1 MLGIREMDTL
11 SITDL
16 SRQEADRIM
25 KSLNGVFL
33 QNFQAAF
40 LEERSSTCDNN
51 EMWALP
57 ERQRVYFRIESY
69 LFGIKFGQSGLIALS
84 SFARIAATTATR
96 CAQCLQCLLEE
107 KLFTLGV
114 AQNKCL
120 ITALLTKN
128 AKDVFHELQKHLQG
142 DGLLTRSGL
151 VTTLP
156 PSSFEAN

>member
-25 KSLNGVFL
+25 KSLNGVFF

-40 LEERSSTCDNN
+40 LEERSSTYDNN

-57 ERQRVYFRIESY
+57 EHQRVYFRIESY
-69 LFGIKFGQSGLIALS
+69 LFGINFGQSGLITLS
-84 SFARIAATTATR
+84 SFARIAAATATR

-107 KLFTLGV
+107 KLFPLGV
-114 AQNKCL
+114 AQNKRL
-120 ITALLTKN
+120 ITVLLTKN
-128 AKDVFHELQKHLQG
+128 AKDVFHELQKHLPG
-142 DGLLTRSGL
+142 VRIADTERFGYYLAT
-151 VTTLP
+151 VI
-156 PSSFEAN
+156 F